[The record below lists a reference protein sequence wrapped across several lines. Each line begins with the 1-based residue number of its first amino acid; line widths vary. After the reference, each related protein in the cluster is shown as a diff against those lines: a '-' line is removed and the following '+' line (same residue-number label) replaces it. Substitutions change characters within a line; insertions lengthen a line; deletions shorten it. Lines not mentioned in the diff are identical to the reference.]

1 MQKKHK
7 ASSFFWPQIFSK
19 SKTGML
25 WIFLPCLPLPSKGS
39 AALGGAGYDSEAG
52 CLK

>member
-7 ASSFFWPQIFSK
+7 ASSFSGPQIFSK

-25 WIFLPCLPLPSKGS
+25 WIFLPVSPYPLRAAPPS
-39 AALGGAGYDSEAG
+39 AAPDMI
-52 CLK
+52 LKPDV